1 MLKQENLAANFCG
14 LLAAKGHKHPAIEW
28 RILGQEQDGSI
39 LASWVSK
46 PVNTPKSY
54 IGIYNPLE
62 KSFDILHTFPSR
74 ENVIQASINRSR
86 TLLVFVIKDAGTQK
100 DEESLS
106 EEFVHWYK
114 PYIVMVNND
123 REKPPHMLLQME
135 RTKQVM
141 VQFLWRKQT
150 TFEKNYQ
157 DKFLLLIHEE
167 CILLYT
173 TTLKKILDETSDP
186 HSIYTRKIDFKQ
198 KSSWYLDLDMLVNES
213 IVRNF
218 TWAQWDPVVQAIYY
232 IHLKPSTRNLL
243 EKDEK
248 DKGLI
253 PTLSAYQFNDDLPTE
268 TVLNIP
274 LNLPKLPTSTTIPS
288 YEDDAVPLRIHDS
301 SLNLIIV
308 TDESG
313 MLFVCHYYL
322 YQPIKPPDETDECAT
337 VHFAY
342 SLTILHHGCII
353 HCVIPGI
360 PWEKA
365 KLMKPT
371 FTLHGDHHM
380 LVFQADL
387 FMHLLDIGLTHEPVC
402 HIVCAPF
409 NKKSLTHLVP
419 CLKWGSLAYDSA
431 TLDLISINI
440 PKSHLIEAF
449 KHDSSIDN
457 RLSIVHYFLCHS
469 NDMDMDVLSEL
480 LNIIM
485 DRPLS
490 LDTVP
495 LFKEALVAGAYS
507 MTQKGLPPEAV
518 PLLRLLPLTT
528 CNTSKPIQ
536 AKINNLSVGISKETL
551 HNTTMM
557 LLSPQQRLSPFR
569 ADIWTKL
576 YERLNDNKPKE
587 RFSSEQVTEKLIFSL
602 ACYQPEALSRCSTP
616 LSPSGPGPS
625 FGDFSAYARR
635 NHNDLLP
642 FVEFE
647 ACTASKQ
654 EHVISVNLRELS
666 VHLVKHSA
674 KQNTGFRWLKD
685 ASFSQAPTYVHAV
698 ASQFASAQLELS
710 RSLCVF
716 VCRAGGVDARIEN
729 VRGFTLIDQMS
740 NSQQNTL
747 FLILE
752 RFALSVESMAFPL
765 PQGFSSFFTYLGYRA
780 MEFDMFMQ
788 YVQRHVF
795 ELQVDVMKSIINDID
810 DSHEGVQRKL
820 GLLSVLPRS
829 RARRLLNNWSHPA
842 SLMIRGRD
850 HALNILSGNPVHPRG
865 SRKVGGSIGLAAYP
879 SAEKI
884 SPLDTFLDLLTAK
897 ASLNE
902 LDFNLL
908 IETTMSSLEKFST

>member
-1 MLKQENLAANFCG
+1 
-14 LLAAKGHKHPAIEW
+14 
-28 RILGQEQDGSI
+28 
-39 LASWVSK
+39 
-46 PVNTPKSY
+46 
-54 IGIYNPLE
+54 
-62 KSFDILHTFPSR
+62 
-74 ENVIQASINRSR
+74 
-86 TLLVFVIKDAGTQK
+86 
-100 DEESLS
+100 
-106 EEFVHWYK
+106 
-114 PYIVMVNND
+114 
-123 REKPPHMLLQME
+123 
-135 RTKQVM
+135 
-141 VQFLWRKQT
+141 
-150 TFEKNYQ
+150 
-157 DKFLLLIHEE
+157 
-167 CILLYT
+167 
-173 TTLKKILDETSDP
+173 
-186 HSIYTRKIDFKQ
+186 
-198 KSSWYLDLDMLVNES
+198 
-213 IVRNF
+213 
-218 TWAQWDPVVQAIYY
+218 
-232 IHLKPSTRNLL
+232 
-243 EKDEK
+243 
-248 DKGLI
+248 
-253 PTLSAYQFNDDLPTE
+253 
-268 TVLNIP
+268 
-274 LNLPKLPTSTTIPS
+274 
-288 YEDDAVPLRIHDS
+288 
-301 SLNLIIV
+301 
-308 TDESG
+308 

-365 KLMKPT
+365 KMMKPT

-419 CLKWGSLAYDSA
+419 CLKWGSLAYDSS

-440 PKSHLIEAF
+440 PRSHLIEAF

-457 RLSIVHYFLCHS
+457 RLSIVHYFLVHS

-518 PLLRLLPLTT
+518 SLLRLLPLTT

-536 AKINNLSVGISKETL
+536 AKINNLNVGISKETL

-569 ADIWTKL
+569 TDIWTKL

-616 LSPSGPGPS
+616 LSPSGIGPS

-654 EHVISVNLRELS
+654 EHVISVVSDECCVPRMSCSYHNCLLFT
-666 VHLVKHSA
+666 HLE
-674 KQNTGFRWLKD
+674 
-685 ASFSQAPTYVHAV
+685 P
-698 ASQFASAQLELS
+698 
-710 RSLCVF
+710 
-716 VCRAGGVDARIEN
+716 ARIERPLGETFGQTKYRISLAQRRFLFTSTN
-729 VRGFTLIDQMS
+729 LCSRCGIPVRIRSIGTVPFVMCI
-740 NSQQNTL
+740 
-747 FLILE
+747 
-752 RFALSVESMAFPL
+752 RLS
-765 PQGFSSFFTYLGYRA
+765 RW
-780 MEFDMFMQ
+780 
-788 YVQRHVF
+788 
-795 ELQVDVMKSIINDID
+795 
-810 DSHEGVQRKL
+810 
-820 GLLSVLPRS
+820 RS
-829 RARRLLNNWSHPA
+829 RRTRRKC
-842 SLMIRGRD
+842 
-850 HALNILSGNPVHPRG
+850 
-865 SRKVGGSIGLAAYP
+865 SRIYTDVSV
-879 SAEKI
+879 
-884 SPLDTFLDLLTAK
+884 
-897 ASLNE
+897 
-902 LDFNLL
+902 
-908 IETTMSSLEKFST
+908 